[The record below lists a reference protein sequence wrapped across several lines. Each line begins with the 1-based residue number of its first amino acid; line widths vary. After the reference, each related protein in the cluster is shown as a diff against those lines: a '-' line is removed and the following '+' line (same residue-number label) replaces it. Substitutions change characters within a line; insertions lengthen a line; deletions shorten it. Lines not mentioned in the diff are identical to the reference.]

1 MTSLPLIR
9 ARGPASLIIAVVLW
23 LLPTAG
29 PSADPIAVIV
39 NQRNPIQ
46 QSTIGEVAAV
56 YRGEDLYWPSG
67 ERIKIVNREVSAP
80 IRAEFYRK
88 VLNAR
93 PDQPYYHLNTPVP
106 IQNLI
111 ERSDEGVIRFVE
123 AIDGAIGYV
132 RLSKFNRGDPGIKVI
147 LIIE

>member
-1 MTSLPLIR
+1 MTSFPRIR
-9 ARGPASLIIAVVLW
+9 ARGPASLIIAVGLW

-39 NQRNPIQ
+39 NQSNPVRQ
-46 QSTIGEVAAV
+46 LTVGEVAAV
-56 YRGEDLYWPSG
+56 YRGEDLHWPNG
-67 ERIKIVNREVSAP
+67 ERIKIVNREISAP

-88 VLNAR
+88 VLNAS

-111 ERSDEGVIRFVE
+111 ERSDDGVMRFVG

-132 RLSKFNRGDPGIKVI
+132 RRSKVTGGDSGIKVI

>member
-1 MTSLPLIR
+1 MSSSRLIR
-9 ARGPASLIIAVVLW
+9 ARWPARLIVAAIVW
-23 LLPTAG
+23 LLAAAA

-39 NQRNPIQ
+39 NQKNLVQ
-46 QSTIGEVAAV
+46 QLTVGQVAAI
-56 YRGEDLYWPSG
+56 YRGEDLHWPNG
-67 ERIKIVNREVSAP
+67 ERVKIVNREVSAP
-80 IRAEFYRK
+80 VRAEFYRK

-111 ERSDEGVIRFVE
+111 ERSDEGVMRFVG
-123 AIDGAIGYV
+123 AIEGAIGYV
-132 RLSKFNRGDPGIKVI
+132 KLSKLNGGEPGIKVI